1 MKPNDPKET
10 PMIDLSKLKDLVA
23 LMSSNDL
30 SEVNIKQG
38 DESIVIK
45 RGAQAQ
51 TVVNHQPVMYN
62 GGGAPAAMAP
72 AMSHATAQAPA
83 TAPTPAP
90 SGAPAKAAPA
100 GPSIDSPMVGT
111 FYSKPNPDAKAFV
124 TPGQAVGPDTVVCII
139 EAMKVFNEIKAEKAG
154 TIESLLVKDGQ
165 AVEFGQK
172 LFSLK

>member
-1 MKPNDPKET
+1 
-10 PMIDLSKLKDLVA
+10 MIDLAKLKDLVS
-23 LMSSNDL
+23 LMSANDL
-30 SEVNIKQG
+30 SEVNLKQG

-51 TVVNHQPVMYN
+51 TIINHQPVMYGT
-62 GGGAPAAMAP
+62 GGGGGGGGGVAAPMPAMAHAAPAPAPAAAAP
-72 AMSHATAQAPA
+72 A
-83 TAPTPAP
+83 
-90 SGAPAKAAPA
+90 AKAAAPA
-100 GPSIDSPMVGT
+100 GNTIDSPMVGT

-124 TPGQAVGPDTVVCII
+124 TPGQNVGPDTVVCII

>member
-1 MKPNDPKET
+1 
-10 PMIDLSKLKDLVA
+10 MIDLAKLKDLVS
-23 LMSSNDL
+23 LMSANDL
-30 SEVNIKQG
+30 SEVNLKQG

-51 TVVNHQPVMYN
+51 TIINHQPVMYGA
-62 GGGAPAAMAP
+62 GGGGGPAAPMHAPHAAAPAPAAAP
-72 AMSHATAQAPA
+72 AAPA
-83 TAPTPAP
+83 A
-90 SGAPAKAAPA
+90 SAPAAKAAAPA
-100 GPSIDSPMVGT
+100 GNTIDSPMVGT